1 MNNKLIENLVTVNKN
16 LIIPDYIIKYYSKL
30 NLEGLSFILMIYFI
44 NQKENITFD
53 INKISK
59 DLNLE
64 QSVVLGLIN
73 ELNEKNYISIEMI
86 KKNGIIEEFISVEL
100 FYNKICSLLIESKDE
115 NENND
120 IYSMF
125 EQEFGR
131 VLSPMEYQTINGW
144 LENKISVD
152 LITAALKESVLSGVN
167 NLRYID
173 KILFEWN
180 KKGYKKVEDIKQKKD
195 NKDDDYIEE
204 IFDYDWI
211 NDDTK

>member
-44 NQKENITFD
+44 NQKENIIFD

-144 LENKISVD
+144 LENKIPVD

>member
-1 MNNKLIENLVTVNKN
+1 MNNKLIENLVAVNKN

-144 LENKISVD
+144 LENKIPVD

>member
-1 MNNKLIENLVTVNKN
+1 MSNKLIENLVMVNKN

-144 LENKISVD
+144 LENKIPVD

>member
-1 MNNKLIENLVTVNKN
+1 MNNKLIENLVMVNKN

-144 LENKISVD
+144 LENKIPID
-152 LITAALKESVLSGVN
+152 LIAAALKESVLSGVN

>member
-144 LENKISVD
+144 LENKIPVD

-195 NKDDDYIEE
+195 NKADDYIEE

>member
-1 MNNKLIENLVTVNKN
+1 MNNKLIENLVMVNKN

-144 LENKISVD
+144 LENKIPVD

>member
-144 LENKISVD
+144 LENKIPVD

>member
-44 NQKENITFD
+44 NQKENITFN

-144 LENKISVD
+144 LENKIPVD

>member
-1 MNNKLIENLVTVNKN
+1 MNNKLIENLVMVNKN

-53 INKISK
+53 INKLSK

-144 LENKISVD
+144 LENKIPVD
-152 LITAALKESVLSGVN
+152 LIKAALKESVLSGVN

>member
-100 FYNKICSLLIESKDE
+100 FYNKICSLLIESKDK

-144 LENKISVD
+144 LENKIPVD

>member
-1 MNNKLIENLVTVNKN
+1 MNNKLIENLVMVNKN

-100 FYNKICSLLIESKDE
+100 FYNKICSLLLESKDE

-144 LENKISVD
+144 LENKIPID
-152 LITAALKESVLSGVN
+152 LIAAALKESVLSGVN

>member
-144 LENKISVD
+144 LENKIPVD

-180 KKGYKKVEDIKQKKD
+180 KKGYKKVADIKQKKD

>member
-1 MNNKLIENLVTVNKN
+1 MNNKLIENLVKVNKN

-144 LENKISVD
+144 LENKIPVD

>member
-1 MNNKLIENLVTVNKN
+1 M
-16 LIIPDYIIKYYSKL
+16 
-30 NLEGLSFILMIYFI
+30 
-44 NQKENITFD
+44 NITFD

-144 LENKISVD
+144 LENKIPVD

>member
-144 LENKISVD
+144 LENKIPVD
-152 LITAALKESVLSGVN
+152 LIAAALKESVLSGVN

>member
-44 NQKENITFD
+44 NQRENITFD

-144 LENKISVD
+144 LENKIPVD

>member
-125 EQEFGR
+125 EQEFGG

-144 LENKISVD
+144 LENKIPVD

-180 KKGYKKVEDIKQKKD
+180 KKGYKKVKKD

>member
-1 MNNKLIENLVTVNKN
+1 MNNKLIENLVMVNKN

-144 LENKISVD
+144 LENKIPID
-152 LITAALKESVLSGVN
+152 LISAALKESVLSGVN